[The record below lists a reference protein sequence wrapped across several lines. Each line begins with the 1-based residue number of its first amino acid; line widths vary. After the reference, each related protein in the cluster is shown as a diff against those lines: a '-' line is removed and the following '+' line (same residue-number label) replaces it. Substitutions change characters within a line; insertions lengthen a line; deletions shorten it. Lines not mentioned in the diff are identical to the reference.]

1 MKIPK
6 ESGVNLNYLFLIFI
20 TFSLIACEL
29 GSDYTKSNQNLKNK
43 NGAVSSTSS
52 LASAA
57 GIDIMKKGGNAFDAI
72 VATGFTLAVTSPS
85 NGNIGGGGFMVA
97 RTAEGEIVTLDFRE
111 KAPTLSYETMFL
123 DQEGN
128 YSRNLALLSHK
139 SSGVPGTVDGLL
151 KIFDDYGSGNFTLDE
166 IMSYAIDY
174 AENGHAI
181 NKSSAWGF
189 DFYKHLFLEDKGS
202 TEIFIKNYSLEM
214 RQLKEDVQNETI
226 PEEEYIKKM
235 RDIKE
240 WNEGDIIVQK
250 DLAKTLKRIATNGRD
265 GFYDG
270 ETADLIVSEM
280 KANNGLIS
288 HDDLNEYSSVY
299 REPIVGSYRGYTII
313 SMGPPSSGG
322 PLIIQMLNMLENF
335 DVSSMT
341 RNSTEFVHMLTEI
354 QRLAYADRAIH
365 LGDPDFYPSP
375 VPMLI
380 SKDYAKKR
388 LELVSM
394 DKATPSTDIAAGS
407 TIPESMETTH
417 YSAMDKFGNT
427 VGITTTINL
436 SYGNKKIVDGAGFL
450 LNNEMDDFASSPGSQ
465 NAFGLIGYEANSI
478 KPAKRPLSSMSPT
491 IVLNPEGEPLM
502 TIGAAGGSRIITTVL
517 QVIISVIDHKLNVQ
531 EAISLGR
538 THSQWIPDVIRYEGK
553 NKMNTEFNQFLPSLS
568 TKQIEDLKSLNHK
581 FEDGNVE
588 NGIYYLARAH
598 GIMYKDGQFITGVD
612 WRGNGEISDGITY

>member
-1 MKIPK
+1 MFM
-6 ESGVNLNYLFLIFI
+6 L
-20 TFSLIACEL
+20 SLMACKF
-29 GSDYTKSNQNLKNK
+29 GSDYTQTSQNLENK
-43 NGAVSSTSS
+43 NGAVSSTSR

-97 RTAEGEIVTLDFRE
+97 RTANGEIVTLDFRE

-123 DQEGN
+123 DENGN

-139 SSGVPGTVDGLL
+139 SSGVPGTVDGLI
-151 KIFDDYGSGNFTLDE
+151 KIFNDYGSGNFTLNE
-166 IMSYAIDY
+166 ILSYAIEY

-181 NKSSAWGF
+181 NKSSAFGF

-202 TEIFIKNYSLEM
+202 TEVFIKDYSLEM
-214 RQLKEDVQNETI
+214 RQLQEDVSNGTI

-235 RDIKE
+235 RE
-240 WNEGDIIVQK
+240 LNQWNEGDVIVQK
-250 DLAKTLKRIATNGRD
+250 DLAETLKRIALNGRD
-265 GFYDG
+265 GFYEG
-270 ETADLIVSEM
+270 KTADLIVNEM
-280 KANNGLIS
+280 KLNNGLIS
-288 HDDLNEYSSVY
+288 HEDLKEYNSVY
-299 REPIVGSYRGYTII
+299 REPIVGNYRGHTII

-335 DVSSMT
+335 EVQAMK

-388 LELVSM
+388 LGLISM
-394 DKATPSTDIAAGS
+394 DKATPSSEIAAGS
-407 TIPESMETTH
+407 TTPESMETTH

-436 SYGNKKIVDGAGFL
+436 SFGNKKIVDGAGFL

-491 IVLNPEGEPLM
+491 IVLNPEGESLM

-517 QVIISVIDHKLNVQ
+517 QVIISVVDHKLNVQ
-531 EAISLGR
+531 EAINLGR
-538 THSQWIPDVIRYEGK
+538 THSQWIPDVIRYEGV
-553 NKMNTEFNQFLPSLS
+553 NDMNTKSNEFLPSLS
-568 TKQIEDLKSLNHK
+568 TKQIDELKNLNHR

-598 GIMYKDGQFITGVD
+598 GIMYKDGQFTTGVD

>member
-1 MKIPK
+1 MKK
-6 ESGVNLNYLFLIFI
+6 NLNYLFLIFI

-29 GSDYTKSNQNLKNK
+29 GSDYTKTNQNLNNK

-72 VATGFTLAVTSPS
+72 VATGFSLAVTSPS

-97 RTAEGEIVTLDFRE
+97 RTTEGEIVTLDFRE

-139 SSGVPGTVDGLL
+139 SSGVPGTVDGLIR
-151 KIFDDYGSGNFTLDE
+151 IFNDYGSGNFTLDE
-166 IMSYAIDY
+166 ILSYAIDY
-174 AENGHAI
+174 AENGHTI

-214 RQLKEDVQNETI
+214 RQLQEDVQNETI

-265 GFYDG
+265 GFYEG

-280 KANNGLIS
+280 KANNGLITYE
-288 HDDLNEYSSVY
+288 DLKEYNSVY
-299 REPIVGSYRGYTII
+299 RKPIIGSYRGYTII

-335 DVSSMT
+335 DVASMT
-341 RNSTEFVHMLTEI
+341 RNSTEFVHLLTEI

-417 YSAMDKFGNT
+417 YSAMDKLGNI

-491 IVLNPEGEPLM
+491 IVLTPEGEPLM

-517 QVIISVIDHKLNVQ
+517 QIIISVVDHNLSVQ
-531 EAISLGR
+531 DAINLGR

-568 TKQIEDLKSLNHK
+568 EKQISELEKLDHK

-588 NGIYYLARAH
+588 SGMYYLARAH
-598 GIMYKDGQFITGVD
+598 GIMYKNGQFFTGVD

>member
-1 MKIPK
+1 MFM
-6 ESGVNLNYLFLIFI
+6 L
-20 TFSLIACEL
+20 SLMACKF
-29 GSDYTKSNQNLKNK
+29 GSDYTQTNQNLENK
-43 NGAVSSTSS
+43 NGAVSSTSR

-97 RTAEGEIVTLDFRE
+97 RTANGEIVTLDFRE

-123 DQEGN
+123 DENGN

-139 SSGVPGTVDGLL
+139 SSGVPGTVDGLI
-151 KIFDDYGSGNFTLDE
+151 KIFNDYGSGNFTLNE
-166 IMSYAIDY
+166 ILSYAIEY

-181 NKSSAWGF
+181 NKSSAFGF

-202 TEIFIKNYSLEM
+202 TEVFIKDYSLEM
-214 RQLKEDVQNETI
+214 RQLQEDVSNGTI

-235 RDIKE
+235 RQLNQ
-240 WNEGDIIVQK
+240 WNEGDVIVQK
-250 DLAKTLKRIATNGRD
+250 DLAETLKRIALNGRD
-265 GFYDG
+265 GFYEG
-270 ETADLIVSEM
+270 KTADLIVNEM
-280 KANNGLIS
+280 KLNNGLIS
-288 HDDLNEYSSVY
+288 HDDLKEYNSVY
-299 REPIVGSYRGYTII
+299 REPIVGNYRGHTII

-335 DVSSMT
+335 EVQAMK

-388 LELVSM
+388 LGLISM
-394 DKATPSTDIAAGS
+394 DKATPSSEIAAGS
-407 TIPESMETTH
+407 TTPESMETTH

-436 SYGNKKIVDGAGFL
+436 SFGNKKIVDGAGFL

-491 IVLNPEGEPLM
+491 IVLNPEGESLM

-517 QVIISVIDHKLNVQ
+517 QVIISVVDHKLNVQ
-531 EAISLGR
+531 EAINLGR
-538 THSQWIPDVIRYEGK
+538 THSQWIPDVIRYEGI
-553 NKMNTEFNQFLPSLS
+553 NDMNTKSNEFLPSLS
-568 TKQIEDLKSLNHK
+568 TKQIDELKNLNHR

-598 GIMYKDGQFITGVD
+598 GIMYKDGQFTTGVD

>member
-1 MKIPK
+1 MNK
-6 ESGVNLNYLFLIFI
+6 NLNYLFLIFI
-20 TFSLIACEL
+20 SLSLIACEF
-29 GSDYTKSNQNLKNK
+29 GSDYTKANQNLNNK
-43 NGAVSSTSS
+43 NGAVSSTSR

-97 RTAEGEIVTLDFRE
+97 RTANGEIVTLDFRE

-123 DQEGN
+123 DENGN

-151 KIFDDYGSGNFTLDE
+151 KIFDDYGSGNFTIEE
-166 IMSYAIDY
+166 ILSYAIDY

-181 NKSSAWGF
+181 NKSSAFGF
-189 DFYKHLFLEDKGS
+189 DFYKHLFLEDEGS
-202 TEIFIKNYSLEM
+202 TDIFIKDYSLEM
-214 RQLKEDVQNETI
+214 RQLQEDVLNGTI
-226 PEEEYIKKM
+226 PQEEYINKM
-235 RDIKE
+235 RLIKQ
-240 WNEGDIIVQK
+240 WDEGDIIVQK
-250 DLAKTLKRIATNGRD
+250 DLAETLKRIATDGRD
-265 GFYDG
+265 GFYKG
-270 ETADLIVSEM
+270 KTADLIVNEM

-288 HDDLNEYSSVY
+288 HDDLKEYNSVY

-335 DVSSMT
+335 EIASMK

-380 SKDYAKKR
+380 SKEYAKKR
-388 LELVSM
+388 LGLVSM
-394 DKATPSTDIAAGS
+394 DKATPSTEIAAGN
-407 TIPESMETTH
+407 TTPESMETTH

-450 LNNEMDDFASSPGSQ
+450 LNNEMDDFAASPGSQ

-491 IVLNPEGEPLM
+491 IILNPEGEPLM

-531 EAISLGR
+531 EAINLGR
-538 THSQWIPDVIRYEGK
+538 THSQWIPDVIRYEGE
-553 NKMNTEFNQFLPSLS
+553 NRMNTEFNQFLPSLS

>member
-1 MKIPK
+1 MKK
-6 ESGVNLNYLFLIFI
+6 NLNYLLLILS

-29 GSDYTKSNQNLKNK
+29 GSDYKKTNQNLKNK

-139 SSGVPGTVDGLL
+139 SSGVPGTVDGLI
-151 KIFDDYGSGNFTLDE
+151 KIFNDYGSGNFTLDE
-166 IMSYAIDY
+166 ILSYAIDY

-181 NKSSAWGF
+181 NRSSAWGF

-214 RQLKEDVQNETI
+214 RQLQEDVQNETI

-265 GFYDG
+265 GFYEG

-280 KANNGLIS
+280 KANNGLITYE
-288 HDDLNEYSSVY
+288 DLKEYNSVY
-299 REPIVGSYRGYTII
+299 RKPIIGSYRGYTMI

-335 DVSSMT
+335 DLSSMT

-394 DKATPSTDIAAGS
+394 DRATPSTDIAAGS

-417 YSAMDKFGNT
+417 YSAMDKLGNT

-491 IVLNPEGEPLM
+491 IVLTPEGEPLM

-517 QVIISVIDHKLNVQ
+517 QIIISVVDHNLSVQ
-531 EAISLGR
+531 DAINLGR

-568 TKQIEDLKSLNHK
+568 EKQISELEGLNHK

-588 NGIYYLARAH
+588 SGMYYLARAH
-598 GIMYKDGQFITGVD
+598 GIMYKNGQFFTGVD

>member
-1 MKIPK
+1 MFM
-6 ESGVNLNYLFLIFI
+6 L
-20 TFSLIACEL
+20 SLMACKF
-29 GSDYTKSNQNLKNK
+29 GSDYTQTNQNLENK
-43 NGAVSSTSS
+43 NGAVSSTSR

-97 RTAEGEIVTLDFRE
+97 RTANGEIITLDFRE

-123 DQEGN
+123 DENGN
-128 YSRNLALLSHK
+128 YSRNLALFSHK
-139 SSGVPGTVDGLL
+139 SSGVPGTVDGLI
-151 KIFDDYGSGNFTLDE
+151 KIFNDYGSGNFTLNE
-166 IMSYAIDY
+166 ILSYAIEY

-181 NKSSAWGF
+181 NKSSAFGF

-202 TEIFIKNYSLEM
+202 TEVFIKDYSLEM
-214 RQLKEDVQNETI
+214 RQLQEDVSNGTI

-235 RDIKE
+235 RE
-240 WNEGDIIVQK
+240 LNQWNEGDVIVQK
-250 DLAKTLKRIATNGRD
+250 DLAETLKRIALNGRD
-265 GFYDG
+265 GFYEG
-270 ETADLIVSEM
+270 KTADLIVNEM
-280 KANNGLIS
+280 KLNNGLIS
-288 HDDLNEYSSVY
+288 HDDLKEYNSVY
-299 REPIVGSYRGYTII
+299 REPIVGNYRGHTII

-335 DVSSMT
+335 EVQAMK

-388 LELVSM
+388 LGLISM
-394 DKATPSTDIAAGS
+394 DKATPSSEIAAGS
-407 TIPESMETTH
+407 TTPESMETTH

-436 SYGNKKIVDGAGFL
+436 SFGNKKIVDGAGFL

-491 IVLNPEGEPLM
+491 IVLNPEGESLM

-517 QVIISVIDHKLNVQ
+517 QVIISVVDHKLNVQ
-531 EAISLGR
+531 EAINLGR
-538 THSQWIPDVIRYEGK
+538 THSQWIPDVIRYEGV
-553 NKMNTEFNQFLPSLS
+553 NNMNTKSNEFLPSLN
-568 TKQIEDLKSLNHK
+568 TKQIDELKNLNHR

-598 GIMYKDGQFITGVD
+598 GIMYKDGQFTTGVD

>member
-1 MKIPK
+1 MFM
-6 ESGVNLNYLFLIFI
+6 L
-20 TFSLIACEL
+20 SLMACKF
-29 GSDYTKSNQNLKNK
+29 GSDYTQTSQNLENK
-43 NGAVSSTSS
+43 NGAVSSTSR

-97 RTAEGEIVTLDFRE
+97 RTANGEIVTLDFRE

-123 DQEGN
+123 DENGN

-139 SSGVPGTVDGLL
+139 SSGVPGTVDGLI

-166 IMSYAIDY
+166 ILSYAIDY

-181 NKSSAWGF
+181 NKSSAFGF

-202 TEIFIKNYSLEM
+202 TEVFIKDYSLEM
-214 RQLKEDVQNETI
+214 RQLQEDVSNGTI

-235 RDIKE
+235 RQLNQ

-250 DLAKTLKRIATNGRD
+250 DLAETLKRIALNGRD
-265 GFYDG
+265 GFYEG
-270 ETADLIVSEM
+270 KTADLIVNEM
-280 KANNGLIS
+280 KLNNGLIS
-288 HDDLNEYSSVY
+288 HEDLKEYNSVY
-299 REPIVGSYRGYTII
+299 REPIVGNYRGHTII

-335 DVSSMT
+335 EVQAMK

-388 LELVSM
+388 LGLISM
-394 DKATPSTDIAAGS
+394 DKATPSSEIAAGS
-407 TIPESMETTH
+407 TTPESMETTH

-436 SYGNKKIVDGAGFL
+436 SFGNKKIVDGAGFL

-491 IVLNPEGEPLM
+491 IVLNPEGESLM

-517 QVIISVIDHKLNVQ
+517 QVIISVVDHKLNVQ
-531 EAISLGR
+531 EAINLGR
-538 THSQWIPDVIRYEGK
+538 THSQWIPDVIRYEGI
-553 NKMNTEFNQFLPSLS
+553 NDMNTKSNEFLPSLS
-568 TKQIEDLKSLNHK
+568 TKQIDELKNLNHR

-598 GIMYKDGQFITGVD
+598 GIMYKDGQFTTGVD

>member
-1 MKIPK
+1 MKK
-6 ESGVNLNYLFLIFI
+6 NLNYLFLILA

-29 GSDYTKSNQNLKNK
+29 SSDYTKTNQNLKNK

-139 SSGVPGTVDGLL
+139 SSGVPGTVDGLIR
-151 KIFDDYGSGNFTLDE
+151 IFNDYGSGNFTLNE
-166 IMSYAIDY
+166 ILSYAIDY

-214 RQLKEDVQNETI
+214 RQLQEDVQNETI

-265 GFYDG
+265 GFYEG

-280 KANNGLIS
+280 KANNGLITYE
-288 HDDLNEYSSVY
+288 DLKEYNSVY
-299 REPIVGSYRGYTII
+299 RKPIIGSYRGYTII

-417 YSAMDKFGNT
+417 YSAMDKLGNT

-491 IVLNPEGEPLM
+491 IVLTPEGEPLM

-517 QVIISVIDHKLNVQ
+517 QVIISVVDHNLSVQ
-531 EAISLGR
+531 DAINLGR

-568 TKQIEDLKSLNHK
+568 EKQISELEELDHK

-588 NGIYYLARAH
+588 SGMYYLARAH
-598 GIMYKDGQFITGVD
+598 GIMYKKGQFFTGVD

>member
-1 MKIPK
+1 MFM
-6 ESGVNLNYLFLIFI
+6 L
-20 TFSLIACEL
+20 SLTACKF
-29 GSDYTKSNQNLKNK
+29 GSDYTQTSQNLENK
-43 NGAVSSTSS
+43 NGAVSSTSR

-97 RTAEGEIVTLDFRE
+97 RTANGEIVTLDFRE

-123 DQEGN
+123 DENGN

-139 SSGVPGTVDGLL
+139 SSGVPGTVDGLI

-166 IMSYAIDY
+166 ILSYAIDY

-181 NKSSAWGF
+181 NKSSAFGF

-202 TEIFIKNYSLEM
+202 TEVFIKDYSLEM
-214 RQLKEDVQNETI
+214 RQLQEDVSNGTI

-235 RDIKE
+235 RQLNQ

-250 DLAKTLKRIATNGRD
+250 DLAETLKRIALNGRD
-265 GFYDG
+265 GFYEG
-270 ETADLIVSEM
+270 KTADLIVNEM
-280 KANNGLIS
+280 KLNNGLIS
-288 HDDLNEYSSVY
+288 HDDLKEYNSVY
-299 REPIVGSYRGYTII
+299 REPIVGNYRGHTII

-335 DVSSMT
+335 EVQAMK

-388 LELVSM
+388 LGLISM
-394 DKATPSTDIAAGS
+394 DKATPSSEIAAGS
-407 TIPESMETTH
+407 TTPESMETTH

-436 SYGNKKIVDGAGFL
+436 SFGNKKIVDGAGFL

-491 IVLNPEGEPLM
+491 IVLNPEGESLM

-517 QVIISVIDHKLNVQ
+517 QVIISVVDHKLNVQ
-531 EAISLGR
+531 EAINLGR
-538 THSQWIPDVIRYEGK
+538 THSQWIPDVIRYEGV
-553 NKMNTEFNQFLPSLS
+553 NDMNTKSNKFLPSLS
-568 TKQIEDLKSLNHK
+568 AKQIDELKNLNHR

-598 GIMYKDGQFITGVD
+598 SIMYKDGQFTTGVD

>member
-1 MKIPK
+1 M
-6 ESGVNLNYLFLIFI
+6 LYLM
-20 TFSLIACEL
+20 ACKL
-29 GSDYTKSNQNLKNK
+29 GSDYTQTSQNLENK
-43 NGAVSSTSS
+43 NGAVSSTSR

-97 RTAEGEIVTLDFRE
+97 RTSKGEIVTLDFRE

-123 DQEGN
+123 DENGN

-139 SSGVPGTVDGLL
+139 SSGVPGTVDGLI
-151 KIFDDYGSGNFTLDE
+151 KIFNDYGSGNFTLNE
-166 IMSYAIDY
+166 ILSYAIEY

-181 NKSSAWGF
+181 NKSSAFGF

-202 TEIFIKNYSLEM
+202 TEVFIKDYSLEM
-214 RQLKEDVQNETI
+214 RQLQEDVSNGTI

-235 RDIKE
+235 RE
-240 WNEGDIIVQK
+240 LNQWNEGDVIVQK
-250 DLAKTLKRIATNGRD
+250 DLAETLKRIALNGRD
-265 GFYDG
+265 GFYEG
-270 ETADLIVSEM
+270 KTADLIVNEM
-280 KANNGLIS
+280 KLNNGLIS
-288 HDDLNEYSSVY
+288 HDDLKEYNSVY
-299 REPIVGSYRGYTII
+299 REPIVGNYRGHTII

-335 DVSSMT
+335 EVQAMK

-388 LELVSM
+388 LGLISM
-394 DKATPSTDIAAGS
+394 DKATPSSEIAAGS
-407 TIPESMETTH
+407 TTPESMETTH

-436 SYGNKKIVDGAGFL
+436 SFGNKKIVDGAGFL

-491 IVLNPEGEPLM
+491 IVLNPEGESLM

-517 QVIISVIDHKLNVQ
+517 QVIISVVDHKLNVQ
-531 EAISLGR
+531 EAINLGR
-538 THSQWIPDVIRYEGK
+538 THSQWIPDVIRYEGI
-553 NKMNTEFNQFLPSLS
+553 NDMNTKSNEFLPSLS
-568 TKQIEDLKSLNHK
+568 TKQIDELKNLNHR

-598 GIMYKDGQFITGVD
+598 GIMYKDGQFTTGVD

>member
-1 MKIPK
+1 M
-6 ESGVNLNYLFLIFI
+6 L
-20 TFSLIACEL
+20 SLMACKF
-29 GSDYTKSNQNLKNK
+29 GSDYTQTSQNLENK
-43 NGAVSSTSS
+43 NGAVSSTSR

-97 RTAEGEIVTLDFRE
+97 RTANGEIVTLDFRE

-123 DQEGN
+123 DENGN

-139 SSGVPGTVDGLL
+139 SSGVPGTVDGLI

-166 IMSYAIDY
+166 ILSYAIDY

-181 NKSSAWGF
+181 NKSSAFGF

-202 TEIFIKNYSLEM
+202 TEVFIKDYSLEM
-214 RQLKEDVQNETI
+214 RQLQEDVSNGTI

-235 RDIKE
+235 RQLNQ

-250 DLAKTLKRIATNGRD
+250 DLAETLKRIALNGRD
-265 GFYDG
+265 GFYEG
-270 ETADLIVSEM
+270 KTADLIVNEM
-280 KANNGLIS
+280 KLNNGLIS
-288 HDDLNEYSSVY
+288 HDDLKEYNSVY
-299 REPIVGSYRGYTII
+299 REPIVGNYRGHTII

-335 DVSSMT
+335 EVQAMK

-388 LELVSM
+388 LGLISM
-394 DKATPSTDIAAGS
+394 DKATPSSEIAAGS
-407 TIPESMETTH
+407 TTPESMETTH

-436 SYGNKKIVDGAGFL
+436 SFGNKKIVDGAGFL

-491 IVLNPEGEPLM
+491 IVLNPEGESLM

-517 QVIISVIDHKLNVQ
+517 QVIISVVDHKLNVQ
-531 EAISLGR
+531 EAINLGR
-538 THSQWIPDVIRYEGK
+538 THSQWIPDVIRYEGI
-553 NKMNTEFNQFLPSLS
+553 NDMNTKSNEFLPSLS
-568 TKQIEDLKSLNHK
+568 TKQIDELKNLNHR
-581 FEDGNVE
+581 FENGNVE

-598 GIMYKDGQFITGVD
+598 GIMYKDGQFTTGVD

>member
-1 MKIPK
+1 MFM
-6 ESGVNLNYLFLIFI
+6 L
-20 TFSLIACEL
+20 SLMACKF
-29 GSDYTKSNQNLKNK
+29 GSDYTQTNQNLENK
-43 NGAVSSTSS
+43 NGAVSSTSR

-97 RTAEGEIVTLDFRE
+97 RTANGEIVTLDFRE

-123 DQEGN
+123 DENGN
-128 YSRNLALLSHK
+128 YSRNLALFSHK
-139 SSGVPGTVDGLL
+139 SSGVPGTVDGLI
-151 KIFDDYGSGNFTLDE
+151 KIFNDYGSGNFTLNE
-166 IMSYAIDY
+166 ILSYAIEY

-181 NKSSAWGF
+181 NKSSAFGF

-202 TEIFIKNYSLEM
+202 TEVFIKDYSLEM
-214 RQLKEDVQNETI
+214 RQLQEDVSNGTI

-235 RDIKE
+235 RE
-240 WNEGDIIVQK
+240 LNQWNEGDVIVQK
-250 DLAKTLKRIATNGRD
+250 DLAETLKRIALNGRD
-265 GFYDG
+265 GFYEG
-270 ETADLIVSEM
+270 KTADLIVNEM
-280 KANNGLIS
+280 KLNNGLIS
-288 HDDLNEYSSVY
+288 NKDLKEYNSVY
-299 REPIVGSYRGYTII
+299 REPIVGNYRGHTII

-335 DVSSMT
+335 EVQAMK

-388 LELVSM
+388 LGLISM
-394 DKATPSTDIAAGS
+394 DKATPSSEIAAGS
-407 TIPESMETTH
+407 TTPESMETTH

-436 SYGNKKIVDGAGFL
+436 SFGNKKIVDGAGFL

-491 IVLNPEGEPLM
+491 IVLNPEGESLM

-517 QVIISVIDHKLNVQ
+517 QVIISVVDHKLNVQ
-531 EAISLGR
+531 EAINLGR
-538 THSQWIPDVIRYEGK
+538 THSQWIPDVIRYEGV
-553 NKMNTEFNQFLPSLS
+553 NNMNTKSNEFLPSLS
-568 TKQIEDLKSLNHK
+568 TKQIDELKNLNHR

-598 GIMYKDGQFITGVD
+598 GIMYKDGQFTTGVD

>member
-1 MKIPK
+1 MFM
-6 ESGVNLNYLFLIFI
+6 L
-20 TFSLIACEL
+20 SLMACKF
-29 GSDYTKSNQNLKNK
+29 GSDYTQTNQNLENK
-43 NGAVSSTSS
+43 NGAVSSTSR

-97 RTAEGEIVTLDFRE
+97 RTANGEIVTLDFRE

-123 DQEGN
+123 DENGN

-139 SSGVPGTVDGLL
+139 SSGVPGTVDGLI
-151 KIFDDYGSGNFTLDE
+151 KIFNDYGSGNFTLDE
-166 IMSYAIDY
+166 ILSYAIDY

-181 NKSSAWGF
+181 NKSSAFGF

-202 TEIFIKNYSLEM
+202 TEVFIKDYSLEM
-214 RQLKEDVQNETI
+214 RQLQEDVSNGTI

-235 RDIKE
+235 RQLNQ

-250 DLAKTLKRIATNGRD
+250 DLAETLKRIALNGRD
-265 GFYDG
+265 GFYEG
-270 ETADLIVSEM
+270 KTADLIVNEM
-280 KANNGLIS
+280 KLNNGLIS
-288 HDDLNEYSSVY
+288 HDDLKEYNSVY
-299 REPIVGSYRGYTII
+299 REPIVGNYRGHTII

-335 DVSSMT
+335 EVQAMK

-388 LELVSM
+388 LGLISM
-394 DKATPSTDIAAGS
+394 DKATPSSEIAAGS
-407 TIPESMETTH
+407 TTPESMETTH

-436 SYGNKKIVDGAGFL
+436 SFGNKKIVDGAGFL

-491 IVLNPEGEPLM
+491 IVLNPEGESLM

-517 QVIISVIDHKLNVQ
+517 QVIISVVDHKLNVQ
-531 EAISLGR
+531 EAINLGR
-538 THSQWIPDVIRYEGK
+538 THSQWIPDVIRYEGI
-553 NKMNTEFNQFLPSLS
+553 NDMNTKSNEFLPSLS
-568 TKQIEDLKSLNHK
+568 TKQIDELKNLNHR

-598 GIMYKDGQFITGVD
+598 GIMYKDGQFTTGVD

>member
-1 MKIPK
+1 MYKR
-6 ESGVNLNYLFLIFI
+6 
-20 TFSLIACEL
+20 
-29 GSDYTKSNQNLKNK
+29 Q
-43 NGAVSSTSS
+43 
-52 LASAA
+52 
-57 GIDIMKKGGNAFDAI
+57 GNAFDAI

-97 RTAEGEIVTLDFRE
+97 RTANGEIVTLDFRE

-123 DQEGN
+123 DENGN
-128 YSRNLALLSHK
+128 YSRNLALFSHK
-139 SSGVPGTVDGLL
+139 SSGVPGTVDGLI
-151 KIFDDYGSGNFTLDE
+151 KIFNDYGSGNFTLNE
-166 IMSYAIDY
+166 ILSYAIKY

-181 NKSSAWGF
+181 NKSSAFGF

-202 TEIFIKNYSLEM
+202 TEVFIKDYSLEM
-214 RQLKEDVQNETI
+214 RQLQEDVSNGTI

-235 RDIKE
+235 RQINQ
-240 WNEGDIIVQK
+240 WNEGDVIVQK
-250 DLAKTLKRIATNGRD
+250 DLAETLKRIALNGRD
-265 GFYDG
+265 GFYEG
-270 ETADLIVSEM
+270 KTADLIVNEM
-280 KANNGLIS
+280 KLNNGLIS
-288 HDDLNEYSSVY
+288 HEDLKEYNSVY
-299 REPIVGSYRGYTII
+299 REPIVGNYRGHTII

-335 DVSSMT
+335 EVQAMK

-388 LELVSM
+388 LGLISM
-394 DKATPSTDIAAGS
+394 DKATPSSEIAAGS
-407 TIPESMETTH
+407 TTPESMETTH

-436 SYGNKKIVDGAGFL
+436 SFGNKKIVDGAGFL

-491 IVLNPEGEPLM
+491 IVLNPEGESLM

-517 QVIISVIDHKLNVQ
+517 QVIISVVDHKLNVQ
-531 EAISLGR
+531 EAINLGR
-538 THSQWIPDVIRYEGK
+538 THSQWIPDVIRYEGV
-553 NKMNTEFNQFLPSLS
+553 NNMNTKSNEFLPSLS
-568 TKQIEDLKSLNHK
+568 IKQIDELKNLNHR

-598 GIMYKDGQFITGVD
+598 GIMYKDGQFTTGVD

>member
-1 MKIPK
+1 M
-6 ESGVNLNYLFLIFI
+6 L
-20 TFSLIACEL
+20 SLMACKF
-29 GSDYTKSNQNLKNK
+29 GSDYTQTIQNLDNK
-43 NGAVSSTSS
+43 NGAVSSTSR

-97 RTAEGEIVTLDFRE
+97 RTANGEIVTLDFRE

-123 DQEGN
+123 DENGN
-128 YSRNLALLSHK
+128 YSRNLALFSHK
-139 SSGVPGTVDGLL
+139 SSGVPGTVDGLI
-151 KIFDDYGSGNFTLDE
+151 KIFNDYGSGNFTLNE
-166 IMSYAIDY
+166 ILSYAIKY

-181 NKSSAWGF
+181 NKSSAFGF

-202 TEIFIKNYSLEM
+202 TEVFIKDYSLEM
-214 RQLKEDVQNETI
+214 RQLQEDVSNGTI

-235 RDIKE
+235 RQINQ
-240 WNEGDIIVQK
+240 WNEGDVIVQK
-250 DLAKTLKRIATNGRD
+250 DLAETLKRIALNGRD
-265 GFYDG
+265 GFYEG
-270 ETADLIVSEM
+270 KTADLIVNEM
-280 KANNGLIS
+280 KLNNGLIS
-288 HDDLNEYSSVY
+288 HDDLKEYNSVY
-299 REPIVGSYRGYTII
+299 REPIVGNYRGHTII

-335 DVSSMT
+335 EVQAMK

-388 LELVSM
+388 LGLISM
-394 DKATPSTDIAAGS
+394 DKATPSSEIAAGS
-407 TIPESMETTH
+407 TTPESMETTH

-436 SYGNKKIVDGAGFL
+436 SFGNKKIVDGAGFL

-465 NAFGLIGYEANSI
+465 NSFGLIGYEANSI

-491 IVLNPEGEPLM
+491 IVLNPEGESLM

-517 QVIISVIDHKLNVQ
+517 QVIISVVDHKLNVQ
-531 EAISLGR
+531 EAINLGR
-538 THSQWIPDVIRYEGK
+538 THSQWIPDVIRYEGV
-553 NKMNTEFNQFLPSLS
+553 NNMNTKSNEFLPSLS
-568 TKQIEDLKSLNHK
+568 IKQIDELKNLNHR

-598 GIMYKDGQFITGVD
+598 GIMYKDGQFTTGVD

>member
-1 MKIPK
+1 MFM
-6 ESGVNLNYLFLIFI
+6 L
-20 TFSLIACEL
+20 SLMACKF
-29 GSDYTKSNQNLKNK
+29 GSDYTQAIQNLENK
-43 NGAVSSTSS
+43 NGAVSSTSR

-97 RTAEGEIVTLDFRE
+97 RTANGEIVTLDFRE

-123 DQEGN
+123 DENGN

-139 SSGVPGTVDGLL
+139 SSGVPGTVDGLI
-151 KIFDDYGSGNFTLDE
+151 KIFNDYGSGNFTLDE
-166 IMSYAIDY
+166 ILSYAIDY

-181 NKSSAWGF
+181 NKSSAFGF

-202 TEIFIKNYSLEM
+202 TEVFIKDYSLEM
-214 RQLKEDVQNETI
+214 RQLQEDVSNGTI

-235 RDIKE
+235 RQLNQ

-250 DLAKTLKRIATNGRD
+250 DLAETLKRIALNGRD
-265 GFYDG
+265 GFYEG
-270 ETADLIVSEM
+270 KTADLIVNEM
-280 KANNGLIS
+280 KLNNGLIS
-288 HDDLNEYSSVY
+288 HDDLKEYNSVY
-299 REPIVGSYRGYTII
+299 REPIVGNYRGHTII
-313 SMGPPSSGG
+313 SMGPPISGG
-322 PLIIQMLNMLENF
+322 PLIIQILNMLENF
-335 DVSSMT
+335 EVQAMK

-388 LELVSM
+388 LGLISM
-394 DKATPSTDIAAGS
+394 DKATPSSEIAAGS
-407 TIPESMETTH
+407 TTPESMETTH

-436 SYGNKKIVDGAGFL
+436 SFGNKKIVDGAGFL

-491 IVLNPEGEPLM
+491 IVLNPEGESLM

-517 QVIISVIDHKLNVQ
+517 QVIISVVDHKLNVQ
-531 EAISLGR
+531 EAINLGR
-538 THSQWIPDVIRYEGK
+538 THSQWIPDVIRYEGI
-553 NKMNTEFNQFLPSLS
+553 NNMNTKSNEFLPSLS
-568 TKQIEDLKSLNHK
+568 TKQIDELKNLNHR

-598 GIMYKDGQFITGVD
+598 GIMYKDGQFTTGVD

>member
-1 MKIPK
+1 MFM
-6 ESGVNLNYLFLIFI
+6 L
-20 TFSLIACEL
+20 SLMACKF
-29 GSDYTKSNQNLKNK
+29 GSDYTQTNQNLENK
-43 NGAVSSTSS
+43 NGAVSSTSR

-97 RTAEGEIVTLDFRE
+97 RTANGEIVTLDFRE

-123 DQEGN
+123 DENGN

-139 SSGVPGTVDGLL
+139 SSGVPGTVDGLI
-151 KIFDDYGSGNFTLDE
+151 KIFNDYGSGNFTLNE
-166 IMSYAIDY
+166 ILSYAIEY

-181 NKSSAWGF
+181 NKSSAFGF

-202 TEIFIKNYSLEM
+202 TEVFIKDYSLEM
-214 RQLKEDVQNETI
+214 RQLQEDVSNGTI

-235 RDIKE
+235 RE
-240 WNEGDIIVQK
+240 LNQWNEGDVIVQK
-250 DLAKTLKRIATNGRD
+250 DLAETLKRIALNGRD
-265 GFYDG
+265 GFYEG
-270 ETADLIVSEM
+270 KTADLIVNEM
-280 KANNGLIS
+280 KLNNGLIS
-288 HDDLNEYSSVY
+288 HEDLKEYNSVY
-299 REPIVGSYRGYTII
+299 REPIVGNYRGHTII

-335 DVSSMT
+335 EVQAMK

-388 LELVSM
+388 LGLISM
-394 DKATPSTDIAAGS
+394 DKATPSSEIAAGS
-407 TIPESMETTH
+407 TTPESMETTH

-436 SYGNKKIVDGAGFL
+436 SFGNKKIVDGAGFL

-491 IVLNPEGEPLM
+491 IVLNPEGESLM

-517 QVIISVIDHKLNVQ
+517 QVIISVVDHKLNVQ
-531 EAISLGR
+531 EAINLGR
-538 THSQWIPDVIRYEGK
+538 THSQWIPDVIRYEGV
-553 NKMNTEFNQFLPSLS
+553 NDMNTKFNEFLPSLS
-568 TKQIEDLKSLNHK
+568 TKQIDELKNLNHR

-598 GIMYKDGQFITGVD
+598 GIMYKDGQFTTGVD

>member
-1 MKIPK
+1 MFM
-6 ESGVNLNYLFLIFI
+6 L
-20 TFSLIACEL
+20 SLMACKF
-29 GSDYTKSNQNLKNK
+29 GSDYTQTSQNIENK
-43 NGAVSSTSS
+43 NGAVSSTSR

-97 RTAEGEIVTLDFRE
+97 RTANGEIVTLDFRE

-123 DQEGN
+123 DENGN

-139 SSGVPGTVDGLL
+139 SSGVPGTVDGLI
-151 KIFDDYGSGNFTLDE
+151 KIFNDYGSGNFTLNE
-166 IMSYAIDY
+166 ILSYAIEY

-181 NKSSAWGF
+181 NKSSAFGF

-202 TEIFIKNYSLEM
+202 TEVFIKDYSLEM
-214 RQLKEDVQNETI
+214 RQLQEDVSNGTI

-235 RDIKE
+235 RE
-240 WNEGDIIVQK
+240 LNQWNEGDIIVQK
-250 DLAKTLKRIATNGRD
+250 DLAETLKRIALNGRD
-265 GFYDG
+265 GFYEG
-270 ETADLIVSEM
+270 KTADLIVNEM
-280 KANNGLIS
+280 KLNNGLIS
-288 HDDLNEYSSVY
+288 HDDLKEYNSVY
-299 REPIVGSYRGYTII
+299 REPIVGNYRGHTII

-335 DVSSMT
+335 EVQAMK

-388 LELVSM
+388 LGLISM
-394 DKATPSTDIAAGS
+394 DKATPSSEIAAGS
-407 TIPESMETTH
+407 TTPESMETTH

-436 SYGNKKIVDGAGFL
+436 SFGNKKIVDGAGFL

-491 IVLNPEGEPLM
+491 IVLNPEGESLM

-517 QVIISVIDHKLNVQ
+517 QVIISVVDHKLNVQ
-531 EAISLGR
+531 EAINLGR
-538 THSQWIPDVIRYEGK
+538 THSQWIPDVIRYEGI
-553 NKMNTEFNQFLPSLS
+553 NDMNTKSNEFLPSLS
-568 TKQIEDLKSLNHK
+568 TKQIDELKNLNHR

-598 GIMYKDGQFITGVD
+598 GIMYKDGQFTTGVD

>member
-1 MKIPK
+1 MKKI
-6 ESGVNLNYLFLIFI
+6 LNSLFLSMFML
-20 TFSLIACEL
+20 SLMACKF
-29 GSDYTKSNQNLKNK
+29 GSDYTQTSQNLENK
-43 NGAVSSTSS
+43 NGAVSSTSR

-97 RTAEGEIVTLDFRE
+97 RTANGEIVTLDFRE

-123 DQEGN
+123 DENGN

-139 SSGVPGTVDGLL
+139 SSGVPGTVDGLI

-166 IMSYAIDY
+166 ILSYAIDY

-181 NKSSAWGF
+181 NKSSAFGF

-202 TEIFIKNYSLEM
+202 TEVFIKDYSLEM
-214 RQLKEDVQNETI
+214 RQLQEDVSNGTI

-235 RDIKE
+235 RQLNQ

-250 DLAKTLKRIATNGRD
+250 DLAETLKRIALNGRD
-265 GFYDG
+265 GFYEG
-270 ETADLIVSEM
+270 KTADLIVNEM
-280 KANNGLIS
+280 KLNNGLIS
-288 HDDLNEYSSVY
+288 HDDLKEYNSVY
-299 REPIVGSYRGYTII
+299 REPIVGNYRGHTII

-335 DVSSMT
+335 EVQAMK

-388 LELVSM
+388 LGLISM
-394 DKATPSTDIAAGS
+394 DKATPSSEIAAGS
-407 TIPESMETTH
+407 TTPESMETTH

-436 SYGNKKIVDGAGFL
+436 SFGNKKIVDGAGFL

-491 IVLNPEGEPLM
+491 IVLSPEGEPLM

-531 EAISLGR
+531 EAINLGR
-538 THSQWIPDVIRYEGK
+538 THSQWIPDVIRYEGM
-553 NKMNTEFNQFLPSLS
+553 NDMNTKFNKFLPSLS
-568 TKQIEDLKSLNHK
+568 TKQIDELKNLNHK

-598 GIMYKDGQFITGVD
+598 GIMYKDGQFTTGVD

>member
-1 MKIPK
+1 MKK
-6 ESGVNLNYLFLIFI
+6 NLNYLFLIFI
-20 TFSLIACEL
+20 TLSLIACEF
-29 GSDYTKSNQNLKNK
+29 GSDYTKTNQNLNNK
-43 NGAVSSTSS
+43 NGAVSSTSR

-57 GIDIMKKGGNAFDAI
+57 GVDIMKKGGNAFDAI

-97 RTAEGEIVTLDFRE
+97 RTANGEIVTLDFRE

-123 DQEGN
+123 DENGN

-151 KIFDDYGSGNFTLDE
+151 KIFDDYGSGNFTIEE
-166 IMSYAIDY
+166 ILSYAIDY
-174 AENGHAI
+174 AENGHTI
-181 NKSSAWGF
+181 NKSSAFGF
-189 DFYKHLFLEDKGS
+189 DFYKHLFLEDEGS
-202 TEIFIKNYSLEM
+202 TDIFIKDYSLEM
-214 RQLKEDVQNETI
+214 RQLQEDVLNGTI
-226 PEEEYIKKM
+226 PQEEYINKM
-235 RDIKE
+235 RLIKQ
-240 WNEGDIIVQK
+240 WDEGDIIIQK
-250 DLAKTLKRIATNGRD
+250 DLAETLKRIASDGRD
-265 GFYDG
+265 GFYKG
-270 ETADLIVSEM
+270 KTADLIVNEM

-288 HDDLNEYSSVY
+288 HDDLKEYNSVY

-335 DVSSMT
+335 EIASMK

-380 SKDYAKKR
+380 SKEYAKKR
-388 LELVSM
+388 LGLVSM
-394 DKATPSTDIAAGS
+394 DKATPSTKIAAGN
-407 TIPESMETTH
+407 TTPESMETTH

-531 EAISLGR
+531 EAINLGR
-538 THSQWIPDVIRYEGK
+538 THSQWIPDVIRYEGE
-553 NKMNTEFNQFLPSLS
+553 NRMNTEFNQFLPSLS

>member
-1 MKIPK
+1 M
-6 ESGVNLNYLFLIFI
+6 L
-20 TFSLIACEL
+20 SLMACKF
-29 GSDYTKSNQNLKNK
+29 GSDYTQTNQNLENK
-43 NGAVSSTSS
+43 NGAVSSTSR

-97 RTAEGEIVTLDFRE
+97 RTANGEIVTLDFRE

-123 DQEGN
+123 DENGN

-139 SSGVPGTVDGLL
+139 SSGVPGTVDGLI
-151 KIFDDYGSGNFTLDE
+151 KIFNDYGSGNFTLNE
-166 IMSYAIDY
+166 ILSYAIEY

-181 NKSSAWGF
+181 NKSSAFGF

-202 TEIFIKNYSLEM
+202 TEVFIKDYSLEM
-214 RQLKEDVQNETI
+214 RQLQEDVSNGTI

-235 RDIKE
+235 RQLNQ
-240 WNEGDIIVQK
+240 WNEGDVIVQK
-250 DLAKTLKRIATNGRD
+250 DLAETLKRIALNGRD
-265 GFYDG
+265 GFYEG
-270 ETADLIVSEM
+270 KTADLIVNEM
-280 KANNGLIS
+280 KLNNGLIS
-288 HDDLNEYSSVY
+288 HDDLKEYNSVY
-299 REPIVGSYRGYTII
+299 REPIVGNYRGHTII

-335 DVSSMT
+335 EVQAMK

-388 LELVSM
+388 LGLISM
-394 DKATPSTDIAAGS
+394 DKATPSSEIAAGS
-407 TIPESMETTH
+407 TTPESMETTH

-436 SYGNKKIVDGAGFL
+436 SFGNKKIVDGAGFL

-491 IVLNPEGEPLM
+491 IVLNPEGESLM

-517 QVIISVIDHKLNVQ
+517 QVIISVVDHKLNVQ
-531 EAISLGR
+531 EAINLGR
-538 THSQWIPDVIRYEGK
+538 THSQWIPDVIRYEGV
-553 NKMNTEFNQFLPSLS
+553 NDMNTKSNEFLPSLS
-568 TKQIEDLKSLNHK
+568 TKQIDELKNLNHR

-598 GIMYKDGQFITGVD
+598 GIMYKDGQFTTGVD

>member
-1 MKIPK
+1 MFM
-6 ESGVNLNYLFLIFI
+6 L
-20 TFSLIACEL
+20 SLMACKF
-29 GSDYTKSNQNLKNK
+29 GSDYTQTNQNLENK
-43 NGAVSSTSS
+43 NGAVSSTSR

-97 RTAEGEIVTLDFRE
+97 RTANGEIVTLDFRE

-123 DQEGN
+123 DENGN
-128 YSRNLALLSHK
+128 YSRNLALFSHK
-139 SSGVPGTVDGLL
+139 SSGVPGTVDGLI
-151 KIFDDYGSGNFTLDE
+151 KIFNDYGSGNFTLNE
-166 IMSYAIDY
+166 ILSYAIEY

-181 NKSSAWGF
+181 NKSSAFGF

-202 TEIFIKNYSLEM
+202 TEVFIKDYSLEM
-214 RQLKEDVQNETI
+214 RQLQEDVSNGTI

-235 RDIKE
+235 RE
-240 WNEGDIIVQK
+240 LNQWNEGDVIVQK
-250 DLAKTLKRIATNGRD
+250 DLAETLKRIALNGRD
-265 GFYDG
+265 GFYKG
-270 ETADLIVSEM
+270 KTADLIVNEM
-280 KANNGLIS
+280 KLNNGLIS
-288 HDDLNEYSSVY
+288 HDDLKEYNSVY
-299 REPIVGSYRGYTII
+299 REPVVGNYRGHTII

-335 DVSSMT
+335 EVQAMK

-388 LELVSM
+388 LGLISM
-394 DKATPSTDIAAGS
+394 DKATPSSEIAAGS
-407 TIPESMETTH
+407 TTPESMETTH

-436 SYGNKKIVDGAGFL
+436 SFGNKKIVDGAGFL

-491 IVLNPEGEPLM
+491 IVLNPEGESLM

-517 QVIISVIDHKLNVQ
+517 QVIISVVDHKLNVQ
-531 EAISLGR
+531 EAINLGR
-538 THSQWIPDVIRYEGK
+538 THSQWIPDVIRYEGV
-553 NKMNTEFNQFLPSLS
+553 NNMNTKSNEFLPSLS
-568 TKQIEDLKSLNHK
+568 TKQIDELKNLNHR

-598 GIMYKDGQFITGVD
+598 GIMYKDGQFTTGVD

>member
-1 MKIPK
+1 M
-6 ESGVNLNYLFLIFI
+6 L
-20 TFSLIACEL
+20 SLVACKF
-29 GSDYTKSNQNLKNK
+29 GSDYSQISQNLKNK
-43 NGAVSSTSS
+43 NGAVSSTSR

-97 RTAEGEIVTLDFRE
+97 RTANGEIVTLDFRE

-123 DQEGN
+123 DENGN

-139 SSGVPGTVDGLL
+139 SSGVPGTVDGLI

-166 IMSYAIDY
+166 ILSYAIEY

-181 NKSSAWGF
+181 NKSSAFGF

-202 TEIFIKNYSLEM
+202 TEVFIKNYSLEM
-214 RQLKEDVQNETI
+214 RQLQEDVSNGTI
-226 PEEEYIKKM
+226 PEDEYIKKM
-235 RDIKE
+235 RKLNQ
-240 WNEGDIIVQK
+240 WNEGDLIVQK
-250 DLAKTLKRIATNGRD
+250 DLAETLKRIALNGRD
-265 GFYDG
+265 GFYEG
-270 ETADLIVSEM
+270 KTADLIVNEM
-280 KANNGLIS
+280 KLNNGLIS
-288 HDDLNEYSSVY
+288 HDDLKEYNSVY
-299 REPIVGSYRGYTII
+299 REPIVGNYRGHTII

-335 DVSSMT
+335 EVQAMK

-388 LELVSM
+388 LGLISM
-394 DKATPSTDIAAGS
+394 DKATPSSEIAAGN
-407 TIPESMETTH
+407 TVPESMETTH

-436 SYGNKKIVDGAGFL
+436 SFGNKKIVDGAGFL

-517 QVIISVIDHKLNVQ
+517 QVIISVIDHRLNVQ
-531 EAISLGR
+531 EAINLGR
-538 THSQWIPDVIRYEGK
+538 THSQWIPDVIRYEGINDK
-553 NKMNTEFNQFLPSLS
+553 NTKFNKFLPSLS
-568 TKQIEDLKSLNHK
+568 TKQIDELKNLNHR

-598 GIMYKDGQFITGVD
+598 GIMYKDGQFTTGVD

>member
-1 MKIPK
+1 MFM
-6 ESGVNLNYLFLIFI
+6 L
-20 TFSLIACEL
+20 SLMACKF
-29 GSDYTKSNQNLKNK
+29 GSDYTQTSQNLENK
-43 NGAVSSTSS
+43 NGAVSSTSR

-97 RTAEGEIVTLDFRE
+97 RTANGEIVTLDFRE

-123 DQEGN
+123 DENGN
-128 YSRNLALLSHK
+128 YSRNLALFSHK
-139 SSGVPGTVDGLL
+139 SSGVPGTVDGLI
-151 KIFDDYGSGNFTLDE
+151 KIFDDYGSGNFTLDQ
-166 IMSYAIDY
+166 ILSYAIEY

-181 NKSSAWGF
+181 NKSSAFGF

-202 TEIFIKNYSLEM
+202 TEVFIKDYSLEM
-214 RQLKEDVQNETI
+214 RQLQEDVSNGTI
-226 PEEEYIKKM
+226 PEEEYIKKI
-235 RDIKE
+235 RQLNQ

-250 DLAKTLKRIATNGRD
+250 DLAETLKRIALNGRD
-265 GFYDG
+265 GFYEG
-270 ETADLIVSEM
+270 ETADLIVNEM
-280 KANNGLIS
+280 KLNNGLIS
-288 HDDLNEYSSVY
+288 HDDLKEYNSVY
-299 REPIVGSYRGYTII
+299 REPIVGNYRGHTII

-335 DVSSMT
+335 EVQAMK

-388 LELVSM
+388 LGLISM
-394 DKATPSTDIAAGS
+394 DKATPSSEIAAGS

-436 SYGNKKIVDGAGFL
+436 SFGNKKIVDGAGFL

-491 IVLNPEGEPLM
+491 IVLNPEGESLM

-517 QVIISVIDHKLNVQ
+517 QVIISVVDHKLNVQ
-531 EAISLGR
+531 EAINLGR
-538 THSQWIPDVIRYEGK
+538 THSQWIPDVIRYEGI
-553 NKMNTEFNQFLPSLS
+553 NDMNTKSNEFLPSLS
-568 TKQIEDLKSLNHK
+568 TKQIDELKNLNHR

-598 GIMYKDGQFITGVD
+598 GIMYKDGQFTTGVD

>member
-1 MKIPK
+1 MFM
-6 ESGVNLNYLFLIFI
+6 L
-20 TFSLIACEL
+20 SLMACKF
-29 GSDYTKSNQNLKNK
+29 GSDYNQTSQNLENK
-43 NGAVSSTSS
+43 NGAVSSTSR

-97 RTAEGEIVTLDFRE
+97 RTANGEIVTLDFRE

-123 DQEGN
+123 DENGN

-139 SSGVPGTVDGLL
+139 SSGVPGTVDGLI
-151 KIFDDYGSGNFTLDE
+151 KIFNDYGSGNFTLNE
-166 IMSYAIDY
+166 ILSYAIEY

-181 NKSSAWGF
+181 NKSSAFGF

-202 TEIFIKNYSLEM
+202 TEVFIKDYSLEM
-214 RQLKEDVQNETI
+214 RQLQEDVSNGTI

-235 RDIKE
+235 RE
-240 WNEGDIIVQK
+240 LNQWNEGDIIVQK
-250 DLAKTLKRIATNGRD
+250 DLAETLKRIALNGRD
-265 GFYDG
+265 GFYEG
-270 ETADLIVSEM
+270 ETADLIVNEM
-280 KANNGLIS
+280 KLNNGLIS
-288 HDDLNEYSSVY
+288 HEDLKEYNSVY
-299 REPIVGSYRGYTII
+299 REPIVGNYRGHTII

-335 DVSSMT
+335 EVQAMK

-388 LELVSM
+388 LGLISM
-394 DKATPSTDIAAGS
+394 DKATPSSEIAAGS

-436 SYGNKKIVDGAGFL
+436 SFGNKKIVDGAGFL

-491 IVLNPEGEPLM
+491 IVLSPEGEPLM

-531 EAISLGR
+531 EAINLGR
-538 THSQWIPDVIRYEGK
+538 THSQWIPDVIRYEGI
-553 NKMNTEFNQFLPSLS
+553 NNMNTKFNKFLPSLS
-568 TKQIEDLKSLNHK
+568 TKQIDELKSLNHR

-598 GIMYKDGQFITGVD
+598 GIMYKDGQFTTGVD

>member
-1 MKIPK
+1 M
-6 ESGVNLNYLFLIFI
+6 L
-20 TFSLIACEL
+20 SLMACKF
-29 GSDYTKSNQNLKNK
+29 GSDYTQTSQNLENK
-43 NGAVSSTSS
+43 NGAVSSTSR

-97 RTAEGEIVTLDFRE
+97 RTANGEIVTLDFRE

-123 DQEGN
+123 DENGN

-139 SSGVPGTVDGLL
+139 SSGVPGTVDGLI
-151 KIFDDYGSGNFTLDE
+151 KIFNDYGSGNFTLNE
-166 IMSYAIDY
+166 ILSYAIEY

-181 NKSSAWGF
+181 NKSSAFGF

-202 TEIFIKNYSLEM
+202 TEVFIKDYSLEM
-214 RQLKEDVQNETI
+214 RQLQEDVSNGTI

-235 RDIKE
+235 RE
-240 WNEGDIIVQK
+240 LNQWNEGDVIVQK
-250 DLAKTLKRIATNGRD
+250 DLAETLKRIALNGRD
-265 GFYDG
+265 GFYEG
-270 ETADLIVSEM
+270 KTADLIVNEM
-280 KANNGLIS
+280 KLNNGLIS
-288 HDDLNEYSSVY
+288 HDDLKEYNSVY
-299 REPIVGSYRGYTII
+299 REPIVGNYRGHTII

-335 DVSSMT
+335 EVQAMK

-388 LELVSM
+388 LGLISM
-394 DKATPSTDIAAGS
+394 DKATPSSEIAAGS
-407 TIPESMETTH
+407 TTPESMETTH

-436 SYGNKKIVDGAGFL
+436 SFGNKKIVDGAGFL

-491 IVLNPEGEPLM
+491 IVLNPEGESLM

-517 QVIISVIDHKLNVQ
+517 QVIISVVDHKLNVQ
-531 EAISLGR
+531 EAINLGR
-538 THSQWIPDVIRYEGK
+538 THSQWIPDVIRYEGV
-553 NKMNTEFNQFLPSLS
+553 NDMNTKFNEFLPSLS
-568 TKQIEDLKSLNHK
+568 TKQIDELKNLNHR

-598 GIMYKDGQFITGVD
+598 GIMYKDGQFTTGVD

>member
-1 MKIPK
+1 MKK
-6 ESGVNLNYLFLIFI
+6 NLNYLFLIFI
-20 TFSLIACEL
+20 TFSLIASEL
-29 GSDYTKSNQNLKNK
+29 GSDYTKTNQSLKNK

-139 SSGVPGTVDGLL
+139 SSGVPGTVDGLI
-151 KIFDDYGSGNFTLDE
+151 KIFNDYGSGNFTLDE
-166 IMSYAIDY
+166 ILSYAIDY

-214 RQLKEDVQNETI
+214 RQLQEDVQNETI

-265 GFYDG
+265 GFYEG

-280 KANNGLIS
+280 KANNGLITYE
-288 HDDLNEYSSVY
+288 DLKEYNSVY
-299 REPIVGSYRGYTII
+299 RKPIIGSYRGYTMI

-341 RNSTEFVHMLTEI
+341 RNSTEFVHLLTEI

-394 DKATPSTDIAAGS
+394 DRATPSTDIAAGS

-417 YSAMDKFGNT
+417 YSAMDKLGNT

-491 IVLNPEGEPLM
+491 IVLTPEGEPLM

-517 QVIISVIDHKLNVQ
+517 QIIISVVDHNLSVQ
-531 EAISLGR
+531 DAINLGR

-568 TKQIEDLKSLNHK
+568 EKQISELEGLNHK

-588 NGIYYLARAH
+588 SGMYYLARAH
-598 GIMYKDGQFITGVD
+598 GIMYKNGQFFTGVD

>member
-1 MKIPK
+1 MKKI
-6 ESGVNLNYLFLIFI
+6 LNSLFLSMFML
-20 TFSLIACEL
+20 SLMACKF
-29 GSDYTKSNQNLKNK
+29 GSDYTQTNQNLENK
-43 NGAVSSTSS
+43 NGAVSSTSR

-97 RTAEGEIVTLDFRE
+97 RTANGEIVTLDFRE

-123 DQEGN
+123 DENGN

-139 SSGVPGTVDGLL
+139 SSGVPGTVDGLI
-151 KIFDDYGSGNFTLDE
+151 KIFNDYGSGNFTLNE
-166 IMSYAIDY
+166 ILSYAIEY

-181 NKSSAWGF
+181 NKSSAFGF

-202 TEIFIKNYSLEM
+202 TEVFIKDYSLEM
-214 RQLKEDVQNETI
+214 RQLQEDVSNGTI

-235 RDIKE
+235 RQLNQ
-240 WNEGDIIVQK
+240 WNEGDVIVQK
-250 DLAKTLKRIATNGRD
+250 DLAETLKRIALNGRD
-265 GFYDG
+265 GFYEG
-270 ETADLIVSEM
+270 KTADLIVNEM
-280 KANNGLIS
+280 KLNNGLIS
-288 HDDLNEYSSVY
+288 HEDLKEYNSVY
-299 REPIVGSYRGYTII
+299 REPIVGNYRGHTII

-335 DVSSMT
+335 EVQAMK

-388 LELVSM
+388 LGLISM
-394 DKATPSTDIAAGS
+394 DKATPSSEIAAGS

-436 SYGNKKIVDGAGFL
+436 SFGNKKIVDGAGFL

-491 IVLNPEGEPLM
+491 IVLNPEGESLM

-517 QVIISVIDHKLNVQ
+517 QVIISVVDHKLNVQ
-531 EAISLGR
+531 EAINLGR
-538 THSQWIPDVIRYEGK
+538 THSQWIPDVIRYEGV
-553 NKMNTEFNQFLPSLS
+553 NNMNTKSNEFLPSLN
-568 TKQIEDLKSLNHK
+568 TKQIDELKNLNHR

-598 GIMYKDGQFITGVD
+598 GIMYKDGQFTTGVD

>member
-1 MKIPK
+1 MKKI
-6 ESGVNLNYLFLIFI
+6 LNALFLSIFML
-20 TFSLIACEL
+20 SLMACKF
-29 GSDYTKSNQNLKNK
+29 GSDYTQTSQNLENK
-43 NGAVSSTSS
+43 NGAVSSTSR

-97 RTAEGEIVTLDFRE
+97 RTANGEIVTLDFRE

-123 DQEGN
+123 DENGN

-139 SSGVPGTVDGLL
+139 SSGVPGTVDGLI
-151 KIFDDYGSGNFTLDE
+151 KIFNDYGSGNFTLNE
-166 IMSYAIDY
+166 ILSYAIEY

-181 NKSSAWGF
+181 NKSSAFGF

-202 TEIFIKNYSLEM
+202 TEVFIKDYSLEM
-214 RQLKEDVQNETI
+214 RQLQEDVSNGTI

-235 RDIKE
+235 RE
-240 WNEGDIIVQK
+240 LNQWNEGDIIVQK
-250 DLAKTLKRIATNGRD
+250 DLAETLKRIALNGRD
-265 GFYDG
+265 GFYEG
-270 ETADLIVSEM
+270 KTADLIVNEM
-280 KANNGLIS
+280 KLNNGLIS
-288 HDDLNEYSSVY
+288 HDDLKEYNSVY
-299 REPIVGSYRGYTII
+299 REPIVGNYRGHTII

-335 DVSSMT
+335 EVQAMK

-388 LELVSM
+388 LGLISM
-394 DKATPSTDIAAGS
+394 DKATPSSEIAAGS
-407 TIPESMETTH
+407 TTPESMETTH

-436 SYGNKKIVDGAGFL
+436 SFGNKKIVDGAGFL

-491 IVLNPEGEPLM
+491 IVLNPEGESLM

-517 QVIISVIDHKLNVQ
+517 QVIISVVDHKLNVQ
-531 EAISLGR
+531 EAINLGR
-538 THSQWIPDVIRYEGK
+538 THSQWIPDVIRYEGV
-553 NKMNTEFNQFLPSLS
+553 NDMNTKPNEFLPSLS
-568 TKQIEDLKSLNHK
+568 TKQIDELKNLNHR

-598 GIMYKDGQFITGVD
+598 GIMYKDGQFTTGVD

>member
-1 MKIPK
+1 MFM
-6 ESGVNLNYLFLIFI
+6 L
-20 TFSLIACEL
+20 SLMACKF
-29 GSDYTKSNQNLKNK
+29 GSDYTQTNQNLENK
-43 NGAVSSTSS
+43 NGAVSSTSR

-97 RTAEGEIVTLDFRE
+97 RTANGEIVTLDFRE

-123 DQEGN
+123 DENGN

-139 SSGVPGTVDGLL
+139 SSGVPGTVDGLI
-151 KIFDDYGSGNFTLDE
+151 KIFNDYGSGNFTLNE
-166 IMSYAIDY
+166 ILSYAIEY

-181 NKSSAWGF
+181 NKSSAFGF

-202 TEIFIKNYSLEM
+202 TEVFIKDYSLEM
-214 RQLKEDVQNETI
+214 RQLQEDVSNGTI

-235 RDIKE
+235 RQLNQ

-250 DLAKTLKRIATNGRD
+250 DLAETLKRIALNGRD
-265 GFYDG
+265 GFYEG
-270 ETADLIVSEM
+270 KTADLIVNEM
-280 KANNGLIS
+280 KLNNGLIS
-288 HDDLNEYSSVY
+288 HDDLKEYNSVY
-299 REPIVGSYRGYTII
+299 REPIVGNYRGHTII

-335 DVSSMT
+335 EVQAMK

-388 LELVSM
+388 LGLISM
-394 DKATPSTDIAAGS
+394 DKATPSSEIAAGS
-407 TIPESMETTH
+407 TTPESMETTH

-436 SYGNKKIVDGAGFL
+436 SFGNKKIVDGAGFL

-491 IVLNPEGEPLM
+491 IVLNPEGESLM

-517 QVIISVIDHKLNVQ
+517 QVIISVVDHKLNVQ
-531 EAISLGR
+531 EAINLGR
-538 THSQWIPDVIRYEGK
+538 THSQWIPDVIRYEGV
-553 NKMNTEFNQFLPSLS
+553 NDMNTKSNEFLPSLS
-568 TKQIEDLKSLNHK
+568 TKQIDELKNLNHR

-598 GIMYKDGQFITGVD
+598 GIMYIDGQFITGVD

>member
-1 MKIPK
+1 MKK
-6 ESGVNLNYLFLIFI
+6 NLNYLFLILV

-29 GSDYTKSNQNLKNK
+29 GSDYTKTNQNLKNK

-139 SSGVPGTVDGLL
+139 SSGVPGTVDGLIR
-151 KIFDDYGSGNFTLDE
+151 IFNDYGSGNFTLDE
-166 IMSYAIDY
+166 ILSYAIDY

-214 RQLKEDVQNETI
+214 RQLQEDVQNETI

-265 GFYDG
+265 GFYEG

-280 KANNGLIS
+280 KANNGLITYE
-288 HDDLNEYSSVY
+288 DLKEYNSVY
-299 REPIVGSYRGYTII
+299 RKPIIGSYRGYTII

-335 DVSSMT
+335 DVASMT

-388 LELVSM
+388 LKLVSM

-417 YSAMDKFGNT
+417 YSAMDKLGNT

-491 IVLNPEGEPLM
+491 IVLTPEGEPLM

-517 QVIISVIDHKLNVQ
+517 QVIISVVDHNLSVQ
-531 EAISLGR
+531 DAINLGR

-568 TKQIEDLKSLNHK
+568 EKQISELEELDHK

-588 NGIYYLARAH
+588 SGMYYLARAH
-598 GIMYKDGQFITGVD
+598 GIMYKKGQFFTGVD

>member
-1 MKIPK
+1 MYEYKMKK
-6 ESGVNLNYLFLIFI
+6 NLNYLLLILS

-29 GSDYTKSNQNLKNK
+29 GSDYTKTNQNLKNK

-139 SSGVPGTVDGLL
+139 SSGVPGTVDGLIR
-151 KIFDDYGSGNFTLDE
+151 IFNDYGSGNFTLDE
-166 IMSYAIDY
+166 ILSYAIDY

-214 RQLKEDVQNETI
+214 RQLQEDVQNETI

-235 RDIKE
+235 RGIKE

-265 GFYDG
+265 GFYEG

-280 KANNGLIS
+280 KANNGLITYE
-288 HDDLNEYSSVY
+288 DLKEYNSVY
-299 REPIVGSYRGYTII
+299 RKPIIGSYRGYTII

-417 YSAMDKFGNT
+417 YSAMDKLGNT

-491 IVLNPEGEPLM
+491 IVLTPEGEPLM

-517 QVIISVIDHKLNVQ
+517 QVIISVVDHNLSVQ
-531 EAISLGR
+531 DAINLGR

-568 TKQIEDLKSLNHK
+568 EKQISELEGLNHK

-588 NGIYYLARAH
+588 SGMYYLARAH
-598 GIMYKDGQFITGVD
+598 GIMYKNGQFFTGVD

>member
-1 MKIPK
+1 MKKI
-6 ESGVNLNYLFLIFI
+6 LNSLFLSMFML
-20 TFSLIACEL
+20 SLMACKF
-29 GSDYTKSNQNLKNK
+29 GSDYTQTSQNLENK
-43 NGAVSSTSS
+43 NGAVSSTSR

-97 RTAEGEIVTLDFRE
+97 RTANGEIVTLDFRE

-123 DQEGN
+123 DENGN

-139 SSGVPGTVDGLL
+139 SSGVPGTVDGLI

-166 IMSYAIDY
+166 ILSYAIDY

-181 NKSSAWGF
+181 NKSSAFGF

-202 TEIFIKNYSLEM
+202 TEVFIKDYSLEM
-214 RQLKEDVQNETI
+214 RQLQEDVSNGTI

-235 RDIKE
+235 RQLNQ

-250 DLAKTLKRIATNGRD
+250 DLAETLKRIALNGRD
-265 GFYDG
+265 GFYEG
-270 ETADLIVSEM
+270 ETADLIVNEM
-280 KANNGLIS
+280 KLNNGLIS
-288 HDDLNEYSSVY
+288 HDDLKEYNSVY
-299 REPIVGSYRGYTII
+299 REPIVGNYRGHTII

-335 DVSSMT
+335 EVQAMK

-388 LELVSM
+388 LGLISM
-394 DKATPSTDIAAGS
+394 DKATPSSEIAAGS
-407 TIPESMETTH
+407 TTPESMETTH

-436 SYGNKKIVDGAGFL
+436 SFGNKKIVDGAGFL

-491 IVLNPEGEPLM
+491 IVLSPEGEPLM

-531 EAISLGR
+531 EAINLGR
-538 THSQWIPDVIRYEGK
+538 THSQWIPDVIRYEGI
-553 NKMNTEFNQFLPSLS
+553 NDMNTRSNEFLPSLS
-568 TKQIEDLKSLNHK
+568 TKQIDELKNLNHR

-598 GIMYKDGQFITGVD
+598 GIMYKDGQFTTGVD

>member
-1 MKIPK
+1 MKK
-6 ESGVNLNYLFLIFI
+6 NLNYLLLILS

-29 GSDYTKSNQNLKNK
+29 GSDYTKTNQNLKNK

-139 SSGVPGTVDGLL
+139 SSGVPGTVDGLI
-151 KIFDDYGSGNFTLDE
+151 KIFNDYGSGNFTLDE
-166 IMSYAIDY
+166 ILSYAIDY

-214 RQLKEDVQNETI
+214 RQLQEDVQNETI

-265 GFYDG
+265 GFYEG

-280 KANNGLIS
+280 KANNGLITYE
-288 HDDLNEYSSVY
+288 DLKEYNSVY
-299 REPIVGSYRGYTII
+299 RKPIIGSYRGYTMI

-341 RNSTEFVHMLTEI
+341 RNSTEFVHLLTEI

-394 DKATPSTDIAAGS
+394 DRATPSTDIAAGS

-417 YSAMDKFGNT
+417 YSAMDKLGNT

-491 IVLNPEGEPLM
+491 IVLTPEGEPLM

-517 QVIISVIDHKLNVQ
+517 QIIISVVDHNLSVQ
-531 EAISLGR
+531 DAINLGR

-568 TKQIEDLKSLNHK
+568 EKQISELEGLNHK

-588 NGIYYLARAH
+588 SGMYYLARAH
-598 GIMYKDGQFITGVD
+598 GIMYKKGQFFTGVD